1 MKKNYSFLT
10 ATLAATLLLG
20 SCNRA
25 EYAFRSN
32 SPAYTPITES
42 AAAPVIATDAITAQA
57 GSAVAAP
64 IRVITPAQNAAS
76 ALAGTRAGQPASVPM
91 QMEESTAPE
100 AVDAV
105 VKKESAKAAQ
115 PVKRRKTKSS
125 KTVWIIIGIGVAL
138 ALVRVLIASNKSE

>member
-1 MKKNYSFLT
+1 
-10 ATLAATLLLG
+10 
-20 SCNRA
+20 
-25 EYAFRSN
+25 
-32 SPAYTPITES
+32 
-42 AAAPVIATDAITAQA
+42 
-57 GSAVAAP
+57 
-64 IRVITPAQNAAS
+64 
-76 ALAGTRAGQPASVPM
+76 M